1 MACVDRV
8 IVGVQQVEH
17 PQRIVQK
24 IDRPLFRPLVPV
36 VEFIIQSDCRN
47 FGNILRK
54 SELSLHVPDG
64 PVAGVT
70 QVGAETG
77 RAERIYFPA
86 VPVVV
91 RIVRRGRSCN
101 KCVVVESLRIRY
113 RGFQLSRIPVR
124 TGAAQLRYGVSVGPV
139 GRTVR
144 RAVHLRT
151 IASLDAGL
159 QDVSSAGMR
168 KHSAQVIGIV
178 FRQRFR
184 LRLYPAD
191 LVNLGR
197 KVVCH
202 TLLFSLT
209 SVKIYGNVDAV
220 FQRVALPVA
229 VTAVYFGVPERAWG
243 RVVRQYLDSGSPGG
257 IAAVVSH
264 QAHAVLGRV
273 QTDDGPF
280 VVPRHMFAVVVG
292 LGADAS
298 GCREHDI
305 FDYLGLVLRGDVHH
319 LVFRGPG
326 VADAFRHGVILVVDL
341 HIFDIRRR
349 QVPERGLRVVAEEGL
364 PVDIDAFD
372 LRAVGEDA
380 SVADLDARQLFQ
392 QLPEPVPG
400 QGLESGG
407 IVDGRI
413 SADNHGD
420 AVAPHLHRGDL
431 PFVLGQ
437 IHVDIAD
444 EIFRVVP
451 FRKGFVT
458 HETHGQLHRMPE
470 PPETFAASACDG
482 EYHVFDRCIRKR
494 IFAGCDPDR
503 CPDQRLFGQ
512 AVLHIDY
519 CPGGARRSHHTGSD
533 NHLLPVGGR
542 EKAQTEA

>member
-1 MACVDRV
+1 
-8 IVGVQQVEH
+8 
-17 PQRIVQK
+17 
-24 IDRPLFRPLVPV
+24 
-36 VEFIIQSDCRN
+36 
-47 FGNILRK
+47 
-54 SELSLHVPDG
+54 
-64 PVAGVT
+64 
-70 QVGAETG
+70 
-77 RAERIYFPA
+77 
-86 VPVVV
+86 
-91 RIVRRGRSCN
+91 
-101 KCVVVESLRIRY
+101 
-113 RGFQLSRIPVR
+113 
-124 TGAAQLRYGVSVGPV
+124 
-139 GRTVR
+139 
-144 RAVHLRT
+144 
-151 IASLDAGL
+151 
-159 QDVSSAGMR
+159 MR
-168 KHSAQVIGIV
+168 KHSAQFISIV
-178 FRQRFR
+178 FRQRVR
-184 LRLYPAD
+184 LRLHPAD

-197 KVVCH
+197 EIIGQAQ
-202 TLLFSLT
+202 LLRFLLS
-209 SVKIYGNVDAV
+209 GNKSDVHVV
-220 FQRVALPVA
+220 FQRIAAA
-229 VTAVYFGVPERAWG
+229 VIVTGLHFGVPERAWG

-264 QAHAVLGRV
+264 QAHAVSGCV

-280 VVPRHMFAVVVG
+280 VVPCRMFAVVVG

-298 GCREHDI
+298 GCCEHNI
-305 FDYLGLVLRGDVHH
+305 LDYLGLALRGDVHY

-326 VADAFRHGVILVVDL
+326 VADAFRHGIVLVVDL

-349 QVPERGLRVVAEEGL
+349 QVPERSLRVVAEEGL

-392 QLPEPVPG
+392 QLPEPVPR
-400 QGLESGG
+400 QGLEGGG

-413 SADNHGD
+413 PADNHGD

-431 PFVLGQ
+431 PFVFDEV
-437 IHVDIAD
+437 HVDIAD
-444 EIFRVVP
+444 EIFRFVP

-519 CPGGARRSHHTGSD
+519 RPGGARRSQYIAHD
-533 NHLLPVGGR
+533 DYLLPVGGR